1 MQTNPTHPTPR
12 RTALALA
19 VVADVDPRT
28 AARYLRGEPVR
39 GLVAVRL
46 ARAAAGLGLA
56 PTPTKEAT
64 PESGNSQGPVATT
77 SGTTHGKQQEDRT
90 AA

>member
-19 VVADVDPRT
+19 LVADADPRT
-28 AARYLRGEPVR
+28 AARYLRGQPVR
-39 GLVAVRL
+39 GMVAVRL
-46 ARAAAGLGLA
+46 ARAAAELGIDTPKESSPKRCSA
-56 PTPTKEAT
+56 P
-64 PESGNSQGPVATT
+64 SSDATT
-77 SGTTHGKQQEDRT
+77 SGTTHEKQQEDRS